1 MKILCIVQAR
11 MGSNRLPGKVLKDI
25 DGHPMIYYT
34 LTRLIKSK
42 YIDEIVLATSNKEID
57 DPLEEYTVKE
67 LKMDVFRGS
76 ENNVLERYKLCC
88 DKYKGDIII
97 RITGDCPLIDPCIVD
112 NVITKFLVSNYDYVR
127 LDVPDTFF
135 RGFDVEV
142 FSRETLEKVFN
153 IVSNDKTLSEN
164 EYKSYIEHVTY
175 YIYNHSR
182 EFKIGYVRNDKLI
195 KEKTNY
201 SVDTEEDFERVKKII
216 SENAFVEY
224 RQIEERGN

>member
-67 LKMDVFRGS
+67 LKMDVFRGN